1 MEFVLE
7 PITITKELILS
18 RVAEE
23 TLMEHY
29 LGVPVKKGLLKSPLR
44 NDNRPTCA
52 FYRSKKSGRLI
63 FKDFAGFFIGD
74 FVSVVMYKFN
84 CSYGKALQII
94 ANDFG
99 IIHSKN
105 LKVNEPLIKYSNTK
119 FEDTTDAVIQ
129 VEVKDFEQ
137 YELDWWSKFGIT
149 AQILKKFKVFSC
161 KNVFLNNN
169 LFHLHRDH
177 QLVFGYY
184 GGIREEI
191 ERWRIYFPGNRKYKF
206 ISNWKSFRLQGSHM
220 LPKTGDYLVVTKSL
234 KDVMTLYSLGIS
246 AIAPISEN
254 CFLSESQYNR
264 LKERFKYIILLYDN
278 DRPGLRA
285 MLSIKRKFPEV
296 IPVWIPWRYKA
307 KDISDF
313 YAKYKHDK
321 TIKLIEEAKKYVEWK
336 TSKGQKPKEIED

>member
-1 MEFVLE
+1 MVFVLE

-18 RVAEE
+18 RVSEE

-29 LGVPVKKGLLKSPLR
+29 LGAPVRKGLLKSPLR
-44 NDNRPTCA
+44 NDNKPTCA

-99 IIHSKN
+99 IIHNKN
-105 LKVNEPLIKYSNTK
+105 LTVNEPLIKYSNTK

-129 VEVKDFEQ
+129 VEVKDFEP
-137 YELDWWSKFGIT
+137 YELDWWAKFGIDLPT
-149 AQILKKFKVFSC
+149 LKKFKVFSC

-169 LFHLHRDH
+169 LFHLYREK

-184 GGIREEI
+184 GDIREDI
-191 ERWRIYFPGNRKYKF
+191 ERWRIYFPGNRKYRF
-206 ISNWKSFRLQGSHM
+206 ISNWKSLRLQGSHM
-220 LPKTGDYLVVTKSL
+220 LPKTGEYLVVTKSL
-234 KDVMTLYSLGIS
+234 KDVMTLYNLGIP

-254 CFLSESQYNR
+254 CFLSEAQYHR
-264 LKERFKYIILLYDN
+264 LKERFKYIVLLYDN

-285 MLSIKRKFPEV
+285 MISIKKKFTEV
-296 IPVWIPWRYKA
+296 IPIWIPWEYKA

-321 TIKLIEEAKKYVEWK
+321 TANLIEKAKKYIERK
-336 TSKGQKPKEIED
+336 AGKGAELEKI

>member
-7 PITITKELILS
+7 PITVTKELILNKVS
-18 RVAEE
+18 EE
-23 TLMEHY
+23 KLMEHY

-52 FYRSKKSGRLI
+52 FYRSKRSGRLI

-84 CSYGKALQII
+84 CSYSKALQII

-99 IIHSKN
+99 IIHNKN
-105 LKVNEPLIKYSNTK
+105 LQVNEPLIKYSNTK
-119 FEDTTDAVIQ
+119 FEDTTDAIIQ
-129 VEVKDFEQ
+129 IEVKDFEQ
-137 YELDWWSKFGIT
+137 YELDWWAKFGISL
-149 AQILKKFKVFSC
+149 QILKKFKVFSC

-169 LFHLHRDH
+169 LFHLYRDK

-184 GGIREEI
+184 GGIREDI

-206 ISNWKSFRLQGSHM
+206 ISNWKSFRLQGAHM
-220 LPKTGDYLVVTKSL
+220 LPKTGDYLVVTKSM
-234 KDVMTLYSLGIS
+234 KDVMTLYSLGIP

-254 CFLSESQYNR
+254 CFLSESQYHR
-264 LKERFKYIILLYDN
+264 LKERFKYIVLLYDN

-285 MLSIKRKFPEV
+285 MISIKKKFSEV
-296 IPVWIPWRYKA
+296 IPIWIPWKYKS

-321 TIKLIEEAKKYVEWK
+321 TVKLIEEAKEYIKRK
-336 TSKGQKPKEIED
+336 SNEI